1 MKILFMGTPE
11 FSVPILE
18 ALNEKYEIAL
28 VISQPNRVKKKGVF
42 LDTPVA
48 AKAKELGLNLFQPEH
63 IKEHIDYIT
72 GIDADIIV
80 TAAYGQYV
88 PSKILNA
95 FKKCINVHGSILPK
109 YRGGAPIQRCL
120 MNGEKTTG
128 VTIMEMT
135 KKLDAGV
142 MYAKVYYDILE
153 EDNNESLF
161 NKLSIIGR
169 DLLLDNIEDIYN
181 GKNVGEP
188 QDEALATYSPNIA
201 KEEEKIDLNDKTI
214 NIINKI
220 RGLAYEPGAYLEVG
234 DIKLKVFKAKEVA
247 CEESYEV
254 GYVID
259 TKKRI
264 VLKTLDSAIE
274 LLEVLYP
281 GKKII
286 SGKEFSN
293 GQKLFNC
300 GSVIK

>member
-18 ALNEKYEIAL
+18 ALNEKYEISL
-28 VISQPNRVKKKGVF
+28 VVSQPNRVKKKGVF

-48 AKAKELGLNLFQPEH
+48 ACAKRLNLNLFQPEH
-63 IKEHIDYIT
+63 IKEHIDYICQV
-72 GIDADIIV
+72 DADIIV

-88 PSKILNA
+88 PSKILNN
-95 FKKCINVHGSILPK
+95 FKKCINVHGSLLPK

-142 MYAKVYYDILE
+142 MYAKEEYQILE
-153 EDNNESLF
+153 DDNNSSLF
-161 NKLSIIGR
+161 DKLSIIGK
-169 DLLLDNIEDIYN
+169 DLLMNTIEDIYN
-181 GKNVGEP
+181 GKNLGIP
-188 QDEALATYSPNIA
+188 QDEASATYSPNID
-201 KEEEKIDLNDKTI
+201 KEEEIIDLNQRSVDI
-214 NIINKI
+214 VNKI
-220 RGLAYEPGAYLEVG
+220 RGLAYEPGAYLNVG
-234 DIKLKVFKAKEVA
+234 DIKLKVFKAKA
-247 CEESYEV
+247 IAWDSNEEPGSV
-254 GYVID
+254 LD

-264 VLKTLDSAIE
+264 VLKTLDGAIE
-274 LLEVLYP
+274 LLDVLYP

-286 SGKEFSN
+286 AGRDFAN
-293 GQKLFNC
+293 GQKLFIT